1 MKLAAENLGFGYAGH
16 PVGSGVAMTL
26 AQGEVVCLLGPNG
39 GGKTTLFKTLLGLL
53 KPLDGRVTLDGI
65 DIARLARADFARA
78 VGYVP
83 QAQTGY
89 FPFTVDD
96 VVLMG
101 RTAHMGP
108 FSAPGMADR
117 KAARMALE
125 RLGIVHLGPRVYTQV
140 SGGERQLA
148 LIARALAGGPSLLV
162 MDEPTASLDFGNQTR
177 VLAQISALARDGV
190 GILLSTHDPDH
201 AFACATHVA
210 LLHGGGLVANGPPD
224 ATITSAA
231 MRLLYGVEV
240 EIAEIADARGALHRV
255 CLPAR

>member
-1 MKLAAENLGFGYAGH
+1 
-16 PVGSGVAMTL
+16 
-26 AQGEVVCLLGPNG
+26 
-39 GGKTTLFKTLLGLL
+39 
-53 KPLDGRVTLDGI
+53 
-65 DIARLARADFARA
+65 
-78 VGYVP
+78 
-83 QAQTGY
+83 
-89 FPFTVDD
+89 
-96 VVLMG
+96 
-101 RTAHMGP
+101 
-108 FSAPGMADR
+108 MADR